1 MDEINQIRREKVWG
15 MYLRW
20 RVLHGCSLLT
30 TRIKASKLLGLK
42 ILRWNHLEW
51 KMFNVDE
58 TSSHTDE
65 SMQTTWTDDSKELL
79 HFRMKTNGTMKLYAW
94 SFRGLLSGWAFG
106 AAGRNCCLKSHIF
119 IDPSI
124 FLWYSMY
131 LKVTLL
137 IRFCTRLGFNLRSPN
152 WEGNKP
158 QTYRE
163 HVLNMHGWEIC
174 LHATIFSFHF
184 MRITLLF
191 RIGNNCWYFR
201 CALQFFKSS

>member
-1 MDEINQIRREKVWG
+1 MKNVQ
-15 MYLRW
+15 
-20 RVLHGCSLLT
+20 C
-30 TRIKASKLLGLK
+30 
-42 ILRWNHLEW
+42 RWNLFAHGW
-51 KMFNVDE
+51 KHVNYMDGWFKGVIA
-58 TSSHTDE
+58 
-65 SMQTTWTDDSKELL
+65 L
-79 HFRMKTNGTMKLYAW
+79 RMKPNGTMKLYAW

-137 IRFCTRLGFNLRSPN
+137 IWFCTRLGFNLRSPN